1 MIKLRVNLPKR
12 STIEKNKEY
21 LDNVQSIIKDYL
33 NENGSKLDEGTL
45 IDLKDL
51 LIVKG
56 ISLDVIAN
64 VPKSTLVFLLVD
76 LNMIVIVILDKPNDN
91 SLEVTLKLRE
101 LTIR

>member
-1 MIKLRVNLPKR
+1 MKLRVNLPNR

-21 LDNVQSIIKDYL
+21 LDSVQSIIKDYM
-33 NENGSKLDEGTL
+33 NENGSKLDDGTL
-45 IDLKDL
+45 IALKDL

-76 LNMIVIVILDKPNDN
+76 INMVGIVILDKPNEN

>member
-12 STIEKNKEY
+12 STIEKNKKY
-21 LDNVQSIIKDYL
+21 LDNVQSIIFDYID
-33 NENGSKLDEGTL
+33 ENGSKLDDGTL
-45 IDLKDL
+45 IYLKDL
-51 LIVKG
+51 LINKG
-56 ISLDVIAN
+56 IEIDVIAN

-76 LNMIVIVILDKPNDN
+76 INMVGIVILDKPNEN

>member
-1 MIKLRVNLPKR
+1 MKLRVNLPKR
-12 STIEKNKEY
+12 STIEKNNEY
-21 LDNVQSIIKDYL
+21 LDSVQSIIKDYM

-45 IDLKDL
+45 IALKDL

-76 LNMIVIVILDKPNDN
+76 INMVGIVILDKPNEN

>member
-21 LDNVQSIIKDYL
+21 LDNVQSIIKDYT
-33 NENGSKLDEGTL
+33 NEKGSKLDEGTL
-45 IDLKDL
+45 IALKDL

-56 ISLDVIAN
+56 IALDVIAN
-64 VPKSTLVFLLVD
+64 VPKSTLVFLLVEI
-76 LNMIVIVILDKPNDN
+76 NMIVIVILNKPNDN

-101 LTIR
+101 LTIK

>member
-1 MIKLRVNLPKR
+1 MKLRVNLPKR

-21 LDNVQSIIKDYL
+21 LDSVQSIIKDYM
-33 NENGSKLDEGTL
+33 NENGSKLDDGTL
-45 IDLKDL
+45 IALKDL

-76 LNMIVIVILDKPNDN
+76 INMVGIVILDKPHEN

>member
-21 LDNVQSIIKDYL
+21 LDNIQSIIKDYID
-33 NENGSKLDEGTL
+33 ENGSKLDDGTL
-45 IDLKDL
+45 IYLKDL
-51 LIVKG
+51 LINKG
-56 ISLDVIAN
+56 ISIDVIAN

-76 LNMIVIVILDKPNDN
+76 INMIVIVILNKPNDN

-101 LTIR
+101 LTIK

>member
-1 MIKLRVNLPKR
+1 MKLRVNLPKR

-21 LDNVQSIIKDYL
+21 LDNVQNIIKDYM

-45 IDLKDL
+45 IALKDL

-76 LNMIVIVILDKPNDN
+76 INMVGIVILDKPNDN

>member
-21 LDNVQSIIKDYL
+21 LDNVQNIIKDYL
-33 NENGSKLDEGTL
+33 DENGSKLDEGTL
-45 IDLKDL
+45 IYLKDL
-51 LIVKG
+51 LINKG

-64 VPKSTLVFLLVD
+64 VPKSTLVFLLVEI
-76 LNMIVIVILDKPNDN
+76 NMIVIVILDKPNDN

-101 LTIR
+101 LTIK